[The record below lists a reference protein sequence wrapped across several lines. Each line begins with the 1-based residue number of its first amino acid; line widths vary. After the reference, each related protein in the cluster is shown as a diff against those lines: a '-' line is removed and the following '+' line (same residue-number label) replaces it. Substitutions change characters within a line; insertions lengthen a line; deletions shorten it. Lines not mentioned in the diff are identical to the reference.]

1 MVQLAHRASLLVV
14 LCLLSGCASR
24 WEPNAAFKQTALN
37 SQTVLSATQ
46 RLREKTGIDGDP
58 IQLDD
63 ERYRDYLDKVR
74 SAIKAKWGPVR
85 PGCRDGTLR
94 VQIGRGCHRVR
105 RPERWP
111 GAWSLATTSSG
122 RADSGVVRG
131 RRHGSVRC
139 NRDLSGVTVSAGA
152 GGDAARPPGCPGSHE
167 VPLHQEVVATMVDVP
182 DTMHP
187 REPKGK

>member
-63 ERYRDYLDKVR
+63 ERYRGMRWSEQL
-74 SAIKAKWGPVR
+74 G
-85 PGCRDGTLR
+85 LR
-94 VQIGRGCHRVR
+94 
-105 RPERWP
+105 
-111 GAWSLATTSSG
+111 
-122 RADSGVVRG
+122 
-131 RRHGSVRC
+131 
-139 NRDLSGVTVSAGA
+139 
-152 GGDAARPPGCPGSHE
+152 
-167 VPLHQEVVATMVDVP
+167 
-182 DTMHP
+182 
-187 REPKGK
+187 